1 LEGDKMAD
9 KILFEKRRLQV
20 PASPIIPY
28 IQGDGIGVD
37 IWKNAQLVF
46 DKALEKAYGGQKKVV
61 WKEVLAGKKAAD
73 QTGDWLP
80 DETLAT
86 IKDCLVA
93 VKGPLET
100 PIGEGLRSLNVALR
114 QELDLYACLRP
125 VRYFKGVPSPLK
137 HPEKTDIT
145 IFRENTEDIYAGIEW
160 ESGTT
165 AVQKV
170 IDFLQKDMQVDKIRF
185 PESSA
190 IGIKPISKQGS
201 ERLIRAAID
210 YALAKGLRR
219 VTLVHKGNIQK
230 FTEGGFRKWGYE
242 LAQREYSDELASGK
256 LVIQDVIADNFLQQ
270 ILLYPEKFDVVALT
284 NLNGDYASDALAAQV
299 GGIGIAPGA
308 NINFETGYA
317 IFEATHGTA
326 PDIAGQNKA
335 NPSSLLLSGA
345 MLFDYIGW
353 SEVSQ
358 LLTKAIE
365 KALFEQ
371 KVTGDFASQL
381 EGVAHLT
388 TSQFAEELVANIE
401 KCP

>member
-1 LEGDKMAD
+1 MAD
-9 KILFEKRRLQV
+9 KILFEKGRLQV
-20 PASPIIPY
+20 PDVPIIPY

-46 DKALEKAYGGQKKVV
+46 DKSVEKAYGSQRKVV

-73 QTGDWLP
+73 LTGNWLP

-137 HPEKTDIT
+137 HPEKTNII

-170 IDFLQKDMQVDKIRF
+170 IDFLQEDMQVDKTRF

-201 ERLIRAAID
+201 ERLIRAAIE

-242 LAQREYSDELASGK
+242 LAQREYADELASGK

-335 NPSSLLLSGA
+335 NPCSLLLSGA

-353 SEVSQ
+353 PEVSQ

-401 KCP
+401 KCS

>member
-1 LEGDKMAD
+1 MAD
-9 KILFEKRRLQV
+9 KILFKKRRLQV

-46 DKALEKAYGGQKKVV
+46 DKALEKAYGGQRKVV

>member
-1 LEGDKMAD
+1 MAD
-9 KILFEKRRLQV
+9 KILFEKGRLQV
-20 PASPIIPY
+20 PDAPIIPY

-37 IWKNAQLVF
+37 IWENAQLVF
-46 DKALEKAYGGQKKVV
+46 DKAVEKAYGGQRKVV

-73 QTGDWLP
+73 LTGDWLP
-80 DETLAT
+80 DETLTT
-86 IKDCLVA
+86 IKSHLVA
-93 VKGPLET
+93 IKGPLET
-100 PIGEGLRSLNVALR
+100 PVGEGIRSLNVALR

-160 ESGTT
+160 ESGT
-165 AVQKV
+165 AEVQKV
-170 IDFLQKDMQVDKIRF
+170 IDFLQEDMQVDKIRF

-242 LAQREYSDELASGK
+242 LAQREYADELASGK

-308 NINFETGYA
+308 NINYETGHA

-335 NPSSLLLSGA
+335 NPCSLLLSGA

-353 SEVSQ
+353 PEVSQ

-365 KALFEQ
+365 EALFEQ

-381 EGVAHLT
+381 EGVAPLT
-388 TSQFAEELVANIE
+388 TSQFAEELLANIE

>member
-1 LEGDKMAD
+1 M
-9 KILFEKRRLQV
+9 
-20 PASPIIPY
+20 
-28 IQGDGIGVD
+28 
-37 IWKNAQLVF
+37 
-46 DKALEKAYGGQKKVV
+46 
-61 WKEVLAGKKAAD
+61 AGKKAAD

-160 ESGTT
+160 ESGTA

-210 YALAKGLRR
+210 YALAKGLSR

-353 SEVSQ
+353 PEVSH

>member
-1 LEGDKMAD
+1 MAD
-9 KILFEKRRLQV
+9 KILFEKGRLLV
-20 PASPIIPY
+20 PDAPIIPY

-46 DKALEKAYGGQKKVV
+46 DKAVEKAYGGQRKVV

-73 QTGDWLP
+73 LTGDWLP
-80 DETLAT
+80 DETLTT
-86 IKDCLVA
+86 IKSHLVA
-93 VKGPLET
+93 IKGPLET
-100 PIGEGLRSLNVALR
+100 PVGEGIRSLNVALR

-160 ESGTT
+160 ESGTD
-165 AVQKV
+165 AVKKV
-170 IDFLQKDMQVDKIRF
+170 IDFLQEDMQVDKIRF

-210 YALAKGLRR
+210 YALAKGLSR

-242 LAQREYSDELASGK
+242 LAQREYADDLASEK
-256 LVIQDVIADNFLQQ
+256 LIIQDVIADNFLQQ

-308 NINFETGYA
+308 NINYETGHA

-335 NPSSLLLSGA
+335 NPCSLLLSGA

-353 SEVSQ
+353 PEVSH

-371 KVTGDFASQL
+371 KVTGDFANQL
-381 EGVAHLT
+381 EGVAALT

-401 KCP
+401 KCS

>member
-1 LEGDKMAD
+1 MAD
-9 KILFEKRRLQV
+9 KILFEKGRLQV
-20 PASPIIPY
+20 PDAPIIPY

-37 IWKNAQLVF
+37 IWRNAQLVF
-46 DKALEKAYGGQKKVV
+46 DKAVEKAYGGQKKVV
-61 WKEVLAGKKAAD
+61 WKEVLAGKKAAE
-73 QTGDWLP
+73 QIGDWLP

-86 IKDCLVA
+86 IKECLVA
-93 VKGPLET
+93 IKGPLET
-100 PIGEGLRSLNVALR
+100 PVGEGIRSLNVALR

-242 LAQREYSDELASGK
+242 LAQREYADELASGK
-256 LVIQDVIADNFLQQ
+256 LIIQDVIADNFLQQ

-308 NINFETGYA
+308 NINYETGHA

-335 NPSSLLLSGA
+335 NPCSLLLSGA

-353 SEVSQ
+353 PEVSQ

-365 KALFEQ
+365 EALFEQ

>member
-1 LEGDKMAD
+1 MAD
-9 KILFEKRRLQV
+9 KILFEKGRLQV
-20 PASPIIPY
+20 PDAPIIPY

-37 IWKNAQLVF
+37 IWKNAQLIF
-46 DKALEKAYGGQKKVV
+46 DKAVGKAYGGQRKVI

-73 QTGDWLP
+73 LTGDWLP

-160 ESGTT
+160 ESGT
-165 AVQKV
+165 AEVQKV

-242 LAQREYSDELASGK
+242 LAQREYGDELASGK
-256 LVIQDVIADNFLQQ
+256 LIIQDVIADNFLQQ
-270 ILLYPEKFDVVALT
+270 ILLYPEKFYVVALT

-308 NINFETGYA
+308 NINYETGHA

-335 NPSSLLLSGA
+335 NPCSLLLSGA

-381 EGVAHLT
+381 EGVAPLT
-388 TSQFAEELVANIE
+388 TSQFAEELLANIE
-401 KCP
+401 KCS

>member
-1 LEGDKMAD
+1 MEGDEMAD
-9 KILFEKRRLQV
+9 KILFEKGRLQV
-20 PASPIIPY
+20 PDAPIIPY

-37 IWKNAQLVF
+37 IWRNAQLVF
-46 DKALEKAYGGQKKVV
+46 DKAVEKAYGGQKKVV
-61 WKEVLAGKKAAD
+61 WKEVLAGKKAAE
-73 QTGDWLP
+73 QIGDWLP

-86 IKDCLVA
+86 IKECLVA
-93 VKGPLET
+93 IKGPLET
-100 PIGEGLRSLNVALR
+100 PVGEGIRSLNVALR

>member
-1 LEGDKMAD
+1 MAD
-9 KILFEKRRLQV
+9 KILFEKGQLQV
-20 PASPIIPY
+20 PDAPIIPY

-46 DKALEKAYGGQKKVV
+46 DKAVEKAYGGQRKVV
-61 WKEVLAGKKAAD
+61 WKEVLAGKKAVD
-73 QTGDWLP
+73 QTGNWLP
-80 DETLAT
+80 DETLTT
-86 IKDCLVA
+86 IKSHLVA
-93 VKGPLET
+93 IKGPLET
-100 PIGEGLRSLNVALR
+100 PVGEGIRSLNVALR

-160 ESGTT
+160 ESGTA

-170 IDFLQKDMQVDKIRF
+170 IDFLQEDMQVDKIRF

-210 YALAKGLRR
+210 YALAKGLSR

-242 LAQREYSDELASGK
+242 LAQREYADELASGK

-308 NINFETGYA
+308 NINYETGHA

-335 NPSSLLLSGA
+335 NPCSLLLSGS

-353 SEVSQ
+353 SEVSH

-381 EGVAHLT
+381 EGVATLT
-388 TSQFAEELVANIE
+388 TSQFAEELLANIE
-401 KCP
+401 KCL